1 MDIKTLVLWDTLT
14 LLPFNAWFKIL
25 LSIFKNF
32 NWEAIIWNMNNIS
45 NSFGNCG
52 KYSVS
57 VSYNDHRKIIYSLAL
72 FRTIFN
78 TLLLLLLSRFSR
90 VRLRA
95 TPQTTVHQA
104 PPSLGFSRQE
114 YWSGVPL
121 FSLLTHCTSV
131 LIIQLKK
138 KKKLMKVCKN
148 QCSICFL
155 DLCQGYVEYIILHPT
170 KDPH

>member
-1 MDIKTLVLWDTLT
+1 
-14 LLPFNAWFKIL
+14 
-25 LSIFKNF
+25 
-32 NWEAIIWNMNNIS
+32 MNNIS

-57 VSYNDHRKIIYSLAL
+57 ISYNDHRKIIYSLAL

-78 TLLLLLLSRFSR
+78 TLLLLLSCFSR
-90 VRLRA
+90 VRLCA
-95 TPQTTVHQA
+95 TSQTTVHHA
-104 PPSLGFSRQE
+104 PPFLGFSRQE

-121 FSLLTHCTSV
+121 FSPLTHCTSV
-131 LIIQLKK
+131 LLIQLK